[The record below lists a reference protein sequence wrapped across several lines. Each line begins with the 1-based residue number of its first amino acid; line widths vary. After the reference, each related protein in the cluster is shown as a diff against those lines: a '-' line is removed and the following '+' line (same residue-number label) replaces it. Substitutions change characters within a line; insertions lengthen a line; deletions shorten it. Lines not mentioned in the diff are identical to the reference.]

1 MQRLRLRYGPRKGWV
16 YLRELR
22 GDDEESIAGTDT
34 WSAIALVDRLLVAV
48 PGSAIGPGGAI
59 ELGAADRD
67 RLLAAIMRRE
77 LGERVTATIVC
88 SACRAQLDL
97 DFALG
102 DLIADLD
109 ARATEVG
116 DESVRLP
123 SGHDEL
129 AAAASD
135 DPLGVLVRACTP
147 DDDAGVAAI
156 SAALEARAPIVDLE
170 LEAACAD
177 CGRVTPVRFS
187 IQHYLLGAV
196 IGEARRRATEVH
208 QLARG
213 YGWSLA
219 EILTL
224 SRKRRRDYVALCERG
239 RA

>member
-1 MQRLRLRYGPRKGWV
+1 MQRLRLRYGPRVGWV

-48 PGSAIGPGGAI
+48 PGAAVGPGGAI

-88 SACRAQLDL
+88 PACGAQLDL

-102 DLIADLD
+102 DLIAELD
-109 ARATEVG
+109 ARASDAG
-116 DESVRLP
+116 DVRLP

-135 DPLGVLVRACTP
+135 DPLRVLVRACAT
-147 DDDAGVAAI
+147 DEAADVGAV
-156 SAALEARAPIVDLE
+156 SAALEARAPIVDLD
-170 LEAACAD
+170 LDAVCAD
-177 CGRVTPVRFS
+177 CARVTPVRFS
-187 IQHYLLGAV
+187 IQQYLLGAV
-196 IGEARRRATEVH
+196 IAEARRRTTEVH
-208 QLARG
+208 QLAQG
-213 YGWSLA
+213 YGWSLG

-224 SRKRRRDYVALCERG
+224 SRKRRRDYVALCERA
-239 RA
+239 RT